1 VCYRI
6 TVALCVTLAV
16 LTLSAHRSNSTMQAT
31 FEFAVGGHFS
41 LDGCNDELTAPTG
54 RMLAI

>member
-1 VCYRI
+1 
-6 TVALCVTLAV
+6 
-16 LTLSAHRSNSTMQAT
+16 MQAT

-41 LDGCNDELTAPTG
+41 LDGCNDEVTAPTG